1 MNKKQIF
8 NAIGAV
14 LLIATCTAAVKASN
28 RKGAPSSLYYTKGTG
43 STCYPIQSSG
53 FYSLL
58 FTTVGWGN
66 QATILTVNGVN
77 SWHIYATS
85 NCSTLHKVYFKG

>member
-14 LLIATCTAAVKASN
+14 LLIATCTAAVKSSN
-28 RKGAPSSLYYTKGTG
+28 RKGAPTSLYYTKGTG
-43 STCYPIQSSG
+43 SSCYSIQSNG

-58 FTTVGWGN
+58 FTTIGYGV
-66 QATILTVNGVN
+66 QATILTMNGIN
-77 SWHIYATS
+77 SWHIYATLH
-85 NCSTLHKVYFKG
+85 CGTTHKVYFKG